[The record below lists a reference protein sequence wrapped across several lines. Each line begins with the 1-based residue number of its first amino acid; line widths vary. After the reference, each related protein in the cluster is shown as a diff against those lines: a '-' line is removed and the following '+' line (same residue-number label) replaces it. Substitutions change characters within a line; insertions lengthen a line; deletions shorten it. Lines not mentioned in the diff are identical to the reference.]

1 MTFNFKEDDDI
12 FYFIELI
19 LDSGLTRIKQYK
31 KLEAEFQNYKTQPT
45 MTIEMAKLLMEK
57 EGYIFYKKPPNFGK
71 NGHKGRP
78 QQQKEKR
85 HRRTKKEIEV
95 AKEMK

>member
-1 MTFNFKEDDDI
+1 MTFNFKEDQDF
-12 FYFIELI
+12 FYFVELI
-19 LDSGLTRIKQYK
+19 LDSGLTRIKNYK

-71 NGHKGRP
+71 NGRKGRP
-78 QQQKEKR
+78 QKR
-85 HRRTKKEIEV
+85 HRRTKAEIE
-95 AKEMK
+95 AARANESIKK